1 MGRKI
6 LTTKTGKQIIN
17 KNNSIRTLFLSLSC
31 SFSILAHTRKQR
43 AALVLKRNHAY
54 LENEHG
60 ESQMTPPGWTYKQKN
75 KHAEPWVTAG
85 C

>member
-1 MGRKI
+1 MRRKI

-17 KNNSIRTLFLSLSC
+17 NNNSIRTSFLSLSC

-43 AALVLKRNHAY
+43 AALVLKRNHAH
-54 LENEHG
+54 LGNEHG
-60 ESQMTPPGWTYKQKN
+60 EGQMAPPGWTDRQTSR
-75 KHAEPWVTAG
+75 HAEPWVTAG